1 MSVSMR
7 LKRFG
12 SKKRPYYRVV
22 VMDSRAAATSR
33 TIDEIGTYHP
43 IEAEDRQTTIDA
55 EKAAEWLKKG
65 ANPSATVKK
74 SLNAK
79 GISCNRT
86 VQG

>member
-55 EKAAEWLKKG
+55 EKATEWLKKG
-65 ANPSATVKK
+65 ANPTATVKK
-74 SLNAK
+74 ILNAK

>member
-12 SKKRPYYRVV
+12 SKKRPYYGVV

-33 TIDEIGTYHP
+33 TIDESGTYHP

-74 SLNAK
+74 ILNAK